1 MTTNSISSG
10 REQFSKVGSC
20 CPSAVRAFL
29 RLKSRKGRLSPAQ
42 KQFSEAAL
50 AAGAL
55 YEVARTTDE
64 EIAVL
69 STWKAVRISG
79 KGRAA

>member
-1 MTTNSISSG
+1 
-10 REQFSKVGSC
+10 
-20 CPSAVRAFL
+20 L